1 VAEINGLLN
10 RRTVLKPYRGFESLP
25 HRRNTYQNVSNAFKT
40 LSLKVFY
47 FETLSKRGRIYQ
59 NVGALFGASKFM
71 KKLTHQT
78 SDNLLKIKLFHF

>member
-25 HRRNTYQNVSNAFKT
+25 HRRITYQKVSETFKSLT
-40 LSLKVFY
+40 LKVFY
-47 FETLSKRGRIYQ
+47 FGALSKRNSIYQ

-78 SDNLLKIKLFHF
+78 